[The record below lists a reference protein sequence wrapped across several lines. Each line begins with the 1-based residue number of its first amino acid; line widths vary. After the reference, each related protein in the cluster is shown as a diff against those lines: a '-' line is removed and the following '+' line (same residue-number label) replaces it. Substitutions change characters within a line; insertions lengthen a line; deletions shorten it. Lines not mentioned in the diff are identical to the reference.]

1 MNVSSISSAQTT
13 ALTQKPDA
21 SSTRKAFQAAA
32 KALDMST
39 DDLRSALQD
48 GQSLS
53 DIAKAKG
60 VSESTITDAITS
72 ATSSGGAEIAQK
84 LLAGPGGGHGGPGGP
99 GGGPGGPGGPPPP
112 PRDSR
117 VDSALSAVQD
127 ALGIDD
133 LDDELAS
140 GESLTDVAAANGMDA
155 ATLKTTLTKA
165 IGAADSTLS
174 ADAVSELADKIIE
187 GPPKPEQDDAGPRQQ
202 FDLAQRSYDST
213 AVSKQL
219 VQNLYAQQSQLAT
232 SASWAA

>member
-1 MNVSSISSAQTT
+1 MNVSSVSSAQTT
-13 ALTQKPDA
+13 ALTQRPDSA
-21 SSTRKAFQAAA
+21 STRKAFQAAA

-39 DDLRSALQD
+39 DDLRSALKD

-53 DIAKAKG
+53 DLAKAKG
-60 VSESTITDAITS
+60 VSESTLTDAITS
-72 ATSSGGAEIAQK
+72 AVPSANAADIAQN
-84 LLAGPGGGHGGPGGP
+84 LLSGPGGHGGP

-133 LDDELAS
+133 LDEELAS

-155 ATLKTTLTKA
+155 ETLKTTLTTA
-165 IGAADSTLS
+165 ISAADSTLS

-187 GPPKPEQDDAGPRQQ
+187 GPPKPQQDTASARQE
-202 FDLAQRSYDST
+202 FDLSQTSYDST

-219 VQNLYAQQSQLAT
+219 LQSLYAQQSQLAT
-232 SASWAA
+232 SSSWAA

>member
-1 MNVSSISSAQTT
+1 MTVSSISSAQTT
-13 ALTQKPDA
+13 ALTQKSDA

-39 DDLRSALQD
+39 DDLRAALRD
-48 GQSLS
+48 GQSLA

-60 VSESTITDAITS
+60 VSESTLTDAITS
-72 ATSSGGAEIAQK
+72 ATSSNGAEIAQK

-99 GGGPGGPGGPPPP
+99 GGGPGGPPPP

-155 ATLKTTLTKA
+155 DTLKTTLTTA
-165 IGAADSTLS
+165 ISAADSTLS

-187 GPPKPEQDDAGPRQQ
+187 GPPKPEQDDAGPRRQ
-202 FDLAQRSYDST
+202 FDLAQRAYDST
-213 AVSKQL
+213 AVGKQL
-219 VQNLYAQQSQLAT
+219 VQSLYAQQSQLAT
-232 SASWAA
+232 SSTWAA

>member
-1 MNVSSISSAQTT
+1 MNVSSVSSAQTT
-13 ALTQKPDA
+13 ALTQRPDSA
-21 SSTRKAFQAAA
+21 SMRKAFQAAA

-39 DDLRSALQD
+39 DDLRGALKD

-53 DIAKAKG
+53 DLAKAKG
-60 VSESTITDAITS
+60 VSESTLTDAITS
-72 ATSSGGAEIAQK
+72 AVPSANAADIAQK
-84 LLAGPGGGHGGPGGP
+84 LLSGPGGHGGPGGP

-133 LDDELAS
+133 LDEELAS

-155 ATLKTTLTKA
+155 ETLKTTLTTA
-165 IGAADSTLS
+165 ISAADSTLS

-187 GPPKPEQDDAGPRQQ
+187 GPPKPQQDTTGARQE
-202 FDLAQRSYDST
+202 FDLSQTSYDST

-219 VQNLYAQQSQLAT
+219 LQSLYAQQSQLAT
-232 SASWAA
+232 SSSWAA